1 MNFSPIS
8 GYNNFLK
15 NNAAFEVDAGF
26 DFENIL
32 AQQTNALSQNQPML
46 KGTAEIN
53 TDFNS
58 FFVENASASSQ
69 NNSSTDSFMSKIGN
83 SFSGGLK
90 SVNDNVVAAEKAQEA
105 LAMGENVSV
114 HDVMIASEK
123 SALSMQM
130 AMQLRNKLLNA
141 YSEINNVKV

>member
-15 NNAAFEVDAGF
+15 NNAAFDVDAGF

-83 SFSGGLK
+83 SFGGGLK
-90 SVNDNVVAAEKAQEA
+90 SVNDNAVAAEKAQEA

>member
-15 NNAAFEVDAGF
+15 SNAAFDVDAGF

-32 AQQTNALSQNQPML
+32 AQQTNALSQNQPTL
-46 KGTAEIN
+46 KGVAEIN

-69 NNSSTDSFMSKIGN
+69 NNSSTDSFISKLGSSFGN
-83 SFSGGLK
+83 GLK
-90 SVNDNVVAAEKAQEA
+90 SVNDTVVAGEKAQEA
-105 LAMGENVSV
+105 LATGEDVSV
-114 HDVMIASEK
+114 HDVMIATEK

-130 AMQLRNKLLNA
+130 AIQLRNKLLTA